1 MEPGARTSR
10 RYAGKD
16 ASERTEERRVRLL
29 DAGLQVYGTT
39 GFAASAIET
48 ICAEARVS
56 TRTFYELFGRKE
68 QLLLDVDARIVER
81 TAARIRAAL
90 AAAPPGVADRVSAG
104 LHAYAAGFAQDP
116 RTARVHFFEVL
127 AVVADSDAHRRV
139 TGDQLM
145 ELFLTE
151 GASWMEQG
159 LIPRRDLSITSGA
172 LLGATRYAMTDW
184 MISDG
189 AYPVEKVIAE
199 LVRLYVL
206 ALGASNAAG

>member
-1 MEPGARTSR
+1 LT
-10 RYAGKD
+10 
-16 ASERTEERRVRLL
+16 TWRRVRPPR
-29 DAGLQVYGTT
+29 GCT
-39 GFAASAIET
+39 
-48 ICAEARVS
+48 
-56 TRTFYELFGRKE
+56 FGRKE
-68 QLLLDVDARIVER
+68 LLLLDVDARIVER
-81 TAARIRAAL
+81 TADRIRCAL
-90 AAAPPGVADRVSAG
+90 AAAPLGVADRVSAG

-116 RTARVHFFEVL
+116 RTGRVHFFEVL
-127 AVVADSDAHRRV
+127 AAVADSDTHRRV

-159 LIPRRDLSITSGA
+159 LIPRRDLTITSGA

-189 AYPVEKVIAE
+189 AYPVEQVIAE

-206 ALGASNAAG
+206 ALGMPDQR